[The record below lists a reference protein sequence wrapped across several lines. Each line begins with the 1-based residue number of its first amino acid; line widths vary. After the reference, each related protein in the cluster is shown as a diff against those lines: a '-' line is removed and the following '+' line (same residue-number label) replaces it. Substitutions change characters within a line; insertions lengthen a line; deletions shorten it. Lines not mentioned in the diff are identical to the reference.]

1 MKLFLLRH
9 AQAGAGYPDS
19 VRELT
24 DRGRAHAAALG
35 RFLKENK
42 HFQPEVLWQSPLVR
56 AQQTAE
62 CVLSESGVAVD
73 LVREV
78 DRLEPDRDPE
88 PLLAD
93 LSELQ
98 RDVLIVGHN
107 PNISVFTS
115 LLLGGERGR
124 ARVYFKTCNMVCLEW
139 APIPNYGQVGSCEL
153 AWMLDP
159 RLF

>member
-9 AQAGAGYPDS
+9 GQAGSGYPDS
-19 VRELT
+19 VREFT
-24 DRGRAHAAALG
+24 ERGRAHATALG
-35 RFLKENK
+35 QFLKGNK
-42 HFQPEVLWQSPLVR
+42 HFHPEVLWQSPLVR
-56 AQQTAE
+56 AQQTAA
-62 CVLSESGVAVD
+62 CVLSASDVSVD
-73 LVREV
+73 QVREV
-78 DRLEPDRDPE
+78 DRLEPDRDPVS
-88 PLLAD
+88 LLQE
-93 LSELQ
+93 LEGLQ
-98 RDVLIVGHN
+98 RDLLIVGHN
-107 PNISVFTS
+107 PNISVFAS

>member
-24 DRGRAHAAALG
+24 DRGRSHARELG
-35 RFLKENK
+35 HFLKGNK

-73 LVREV
+73 EVHEV
-78 DRLEPDRDPE
+78 DRLEPDRDPA
-88 PLLAD
+88 PLLEQLD
-93 LSELQ
+93 GLQ

-107 PNISVFTS
+107 PNMSVFAS
-115 LLLGGERGR
+115 VLLGGERGR
-124 ARVYFKTCNMVCLEW
+124 ARVYFKTCNLICLEW
-139 APIPNYGQVGSCEL
+139 APIPNFGQVGSCEL

-159 RLF
+159 RLL